1 MAAEYEGDGGSSARV
16 EPTDV
21 DKALDCVACGRCL
34 RGATVLTCGHSVCIT
49 CVPRA
54 AAGVAEAPAAC
65 PACGIPVL
73 GESARFVV
81 CKKLDD
87 LVKAVRPLDY
97 AQRERE
103 AEAEA
108 CACDGGVGGAAGRV
122 VGTPAIA
129 GAEAAAE
136 GAATDGGL
144 EEAGVGGGG
153 GRDVETYIHFNV
165 GCDACGSY
173 PIVGARYRCM
183 DCPERVGFDLCG
195 TCHRAGLH
203 SVPGR
208 FGQHHTPEHRM
219 RRVEERRTLVHAM
232 LAANREVL
240 PETLQWMLGA

>member
-1 MAAEYEGDGGSSARV
+1 
-16 EPTDV
+16 
-21 DKALDCVACGRCL
+21 
-34 RGATVLTCGHSVCIT
+34 
-49 CVPRA
+49 
-54 AAGVAEAPAAC
+54 
-65 PACGIPVL
+65 VL

-144 EEAGVGGGG
+144 ESAGVGGGG

-219 RRVEERRTLVHAM
+219 RRVDERRTLVHAM

-240 PETLQWMLGA
+240 PETLQWMLEMQMDELLPMTGPAPQDGDDESGDTYHESDDEAMYDDERDGGRSPPGAASGGGDAGC